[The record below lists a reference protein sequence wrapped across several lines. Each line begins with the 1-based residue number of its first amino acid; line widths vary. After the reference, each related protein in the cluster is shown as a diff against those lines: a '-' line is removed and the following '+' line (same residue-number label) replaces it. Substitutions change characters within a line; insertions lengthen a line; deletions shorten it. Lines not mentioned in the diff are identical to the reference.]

1 MTVYAIVQL
10 RIHDQAPFDRYVAG
24 FMPVL
29 RQYGGRLVAT
39 DGGAEVVEGEWTGDR
54 VVVLAFGDRDA
65 FSTWINSPEYQE
77 IVKDRWA
84 AAETTMLLVRGVD

>member
-1 MTVYAIVQL
+1 VTVYAIVQL

-29 RQYGGRLVAT
+29 DQYGGRLVAT

-54 VVVLAFGDRDA
+54 VVVLAFDDRGA
-65 FSTWINSPEYQE
+65 FGTWINSPEYQE
-77 IVKDRWA
+77 IVQDRWD